1 MNVFYLIA
9 LHSQV
14 QDKLHDEINRVC
26 GDKTPQFTDLPDFV
40 YALCI
45 IYETL
50 RLFPVV
56 GSLPHLVQT
65 EQTLLGKHQ
74 IPQGTVIS
82 IDFVNTQRNEKLWG
96 EDSNEFDPSRW
107 LDQENKGKMIIP
119 PRGAFIG
126 FSDGPRACLGNF
138 IPIFEN

>member
-1 MNVFYLIA
+1 MNSLYLIA
-9 LHSQV
+9 SHPEV
-14 QDKLHDEINRVC
+14 QDTLYDEIHRVC
-26 GDKTPQFTDLPDFV
+26 GDNVPRFTDLPDLV
-40 YALCI
+40 YMLCL

-65 EQTLLGKHQ
+65 EQILLEKHQ

-82 IDFVNTQRNEKLWG
+82 VDFVNIQRNEKLWG

-107 LDQENKGKMIIP
+107 LEGNERKMIIP
-119 PRGAFIG
+119 ARGAFIG
-126 FSDGPRACLGNF
+126 FSDGPRACLGSYRSR
-138 IPIFEN
+138 FEN